1 MGDTFEFGL
10 GGLQDNP
17 GVAALIGEFIARW
30 SMAEATLMLPLLF
43 AMGSQDQEVA
53 AAMLSSTNSTEG
65 KIKLV
70 RAAVENMTERRPS
83 RKAEIKRA
91 LKTLA
96 ALCEEQNALS
106 HHAWAF
112 DRSTEGAVTI
122 DFRKPVGDPLRFTP
136 RSEDSLRSLRNRTV
150 EAAKEICSASGTA
163 WVDEEVVEKLRL

>member
-30 SMAEATLMLPLLF
+30 SMAEATLMMPLLF

-70 RAAVENMTERRPS
+70 RAAVENMAERRPD
-83 RKAEIKRA
+83 RRAEIKRA
-91 LKTLA
+91 LATLMR
-96 ALCEEQNALS
+96 LYEERNALS

-112 DRSTEGAVTI
+112 DRSTGGAVTL
-122 DFRKPVGDPLRFTP
+122 DFRKPVGDRARITP
-136 RSEDSLRSLRNRTV
+136 RSEDDLRSLCNRTV
-150 EAAKEICSASGTA
+150 EAAKEICAASGSD
-163 WVDEEVVEKLRL
+163 WVDEEIVEKLRL